1 MLHQPIIGEDNR
13 WQTLRLMNG
22 IRIALAVVLVALAA
36 LSLNSGSA
44 GNGTLL
50 AAVACAFTLQAFFAA
65 RQLQRR
71 TPSIGMQIR
80 LHLSI
85 DFVLL
90 VLLVALSSGN
100 SNFASLLFI
109 PCVAGSLM
117 LPNIKAYT
125 FAALSSL
132 AILLLQIEHYW
143 RLGGDGLDFVQT
155 GMLGVVFFTIALI
168 GQMLSSRLIASQTQ
182 LAKTDINL
190 ANLEAASSLVIQ
202 NLDSGVVVIDG
213 DNRIRLMNG
222 AAIQMLGVTQPAH
235 GRPVR
240 YFAPAL
246 HHQISQWRMDPRRQI
261 AGFACNGRE
270 LVPRFVPVGQMGR
283 SGLLAFLDDAEQLSS
298 EAQQSKLASL
308 GQLTASIAHEIRNP
322 LSAISH
328 AAQLLGESP
337 SLDEADAHLADIIK
351 EQVVR
356 VDGVISNVLRLSRR
370 EKPHPVIIPL
380 QHWLKQFRSCF
391 LLEHQL
397 QESDFLIEGHNG
409 AEIRMDESQL
419 DQVLSNL
426 CRNALHFS
434 RQRNANAGLVTIRFG
449 HDNKAGCL
457 YLDVTDQGPGVEK
470 SAQDNIFA
478 PFFTTRHEG
487 TGLGLYL
494 ARSLCE
500 TNGARL
506 VLQQTN
512 NNGSTFRIIFTTAL
526 H

>member
-1 MLHQPIIGEDNR
+1 MLQQAMTGEDNR

-22 IRIALAVVLVALAA
+22 IRIGLAGVLLALAI
-36 LSLNSGSA
+36 LSLNGGSK
-44 GNGTLL
+44 GNGALL
-50 AAVACAFTLQAFFAA
+50 AAVACAFTVQAFFAA
-65 RQLQRR
+65 RQLSKRA
-71 TPSIGMQIR
+71 PNIDLQIR

-90 VLLVALSSGN
+90 VLLVALGN
-100 SNFASLLFI
+100 GNFASLLFI

-117 LPNIKAYT
+117 LPNIKAYG

-132 AILLLQIEHYW
+132 TVLLLQIEHYW
-143 RLGGDGLDFVQT
+143 RTGGEGLDFVQS
-155 GMLGVVFFTIALI
+155 GMLGVVFFTIAVI
-168 GQMLSSRLIASQTQ
+168 GKMVSTRLIASETQ
-182 LAKTDINL
+182 REKTDINL

-222 AAIQMLGVTQPAH
+222 AAIQMLGVKLPPH

-240 YFAPAL
+240 YFAPGL
-246 HHQISQWRMDPRRQI
+246 HTQITQWRRDPRRQVP
-261 AGFACNGRE
+261 GFACNGRE

-322 LSAISH
+322 LSAINH

-380 QHWLKQFRSCF
+380 HSWLKQFRDCF
-391 LLEHQL
+391 ILEHQL
-397 QESDFLIEGHNG
+397 QSQEFVIEGRDVD

-434 RQRNANAGLVTIRFG
+434 RQNNASSGLVTIRYG
-449 HDNKAGCL
+449 HDPEAACL
-457 YLDVTDQGPGVEK
+457 CLDVIDQGPGVEQT
-470 SAQDNIFA
+470 AQENIFV

-506 VLQQTN
+506 VLQQTGDS
-512 NNGSTFRIIFTTAL
+512 GSTFRIIFTTAL